1 MTTQTLTPT
10 VLSPDDA
17 LTDLTTLVT
26 TTTGNVLEFS
36 NSGRELLVLQA
47 TAASQTA
54 TVSIGATVLGQAVQS
69 FDAVD
74 LPYPGSAGGI
84 VLLGPFHSALETPGT
99 TTVTVTMTDATSK
112 AALIQVPGV
121 S

>member
-1 MTTQTLTPT
+1 MATQTLTPT
-10 VLSPDDA
+10 VLTPDDV
-17 LTDLTTLVT
+17 LTDLTTLVA
-26 TTTGNVLEFS
+26 TTTGNVLQFS
-36 NSGRELLVLQA
+36 NSGHELLVLQA

-54 TVSIGATVLGQAVQS
+54 TVSIGATVLGQPVQS
-69 FDAVD
+69 FPART
-74 LPYPGSAGGI
+74 LPYSGSAGDI
-84 VLLGPFHSALETPGT
+84 VLLGPFHSAVDTPGS